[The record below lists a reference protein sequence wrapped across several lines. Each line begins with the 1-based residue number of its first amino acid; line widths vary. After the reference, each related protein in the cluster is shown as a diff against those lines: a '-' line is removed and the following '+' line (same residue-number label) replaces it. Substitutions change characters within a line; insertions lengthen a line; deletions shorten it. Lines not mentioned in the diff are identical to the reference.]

1 MKENPKINRFKYIEA
16 FSEVVNCGSVS
27 AAAKKIGV
35 SQPAVSQLI
44 KKLEDA
50 VGVPL
55 FVRRNGVISPTS
67 RAESLRDD
75 VEQLL
80 AQLDKIQMQLNFDRS
95 NEVTLNPLRFSA
107 SLSVVNEILPRV
119 IARIHKSKPDM
130 LFYVNSLPIANMG
143 KAIRRGN
150 VDFTLSPRQIDH
162 ANIISKRLLSAR
174 EVCVMPSKHRLSSK
188 SSLSVDDINN
198 EKMIMAS
205 RTDPSYESHRAL
217 LYQHKIRYKKVLES
231 PFSTLSMSM
240 IPDLNALSINN
251 VLIAELVCQHNQH
264 LTWRYVDEF
273 NLQTDFY
280 LSMPPWLSQSNTE
293 NLFLS
298 SFQASFAKTTAKLGI
313 DVELTASIDAAI

>member
-1 MKENPKINRFKYIEA
+1 MSENPKINRFKYIEA

-44 KKLEDA
+44 KKLEGA

-143 KAIRRGN
+143 RAIRRGN
-150 VDFTLSPRQIDH
+150 VDFTLSTRQIND

-174 EVCVMPSKHRLSSK
+174 EVCVMPKNHSLITKK
-188 SSLSVDDINN
+188 TLSVEDINN

-205 RTDPSYESHRAL
+205 RTDPSYEQHRAL
-217 LYQHKIRYKKVLES
+217 LNQHKVRYQKVLES
-231 PFSTLSMSM
+231 PFSTLSMAM
-240 IPDLNALSINN
+240 IPELNALSINN
-251 VLIAELVCQHNQH
+251 VLIAELVCQHNKR

-273 NLQTDFY
+273 NHQTDFY
-280 LSMPPWLSQSNTE
+280 LSMPPWLHESTTE
-293 NLFLS
+293 NLFLV
-298 SFQASFAKTTAKLGI
+298 SFKESLMDITQKINI
-313 DVELTASIDAAI
+313 DMTF